1 MDDGELMHLG
11 FKREQIDM
19 NCDGV
24 QQKLSSFF
32 DGELSESAKME
43 VHAHI
48 QTCPACQAELANF
61 ERLSVSLATPP
72 SNAPPPWS
80 AIQAGLSASNATV
93 SLARKETTA
102 NDREGGRSKWFR
114 DAMVIAAS
122 VAASILI
129 LAWTWQRN
137 DGPREVAQ
145 SDSSRSD
152 LIAAHATQPN
162 RQDEITSSLGH
173 SGHQHHAHDGDVA
186 AVVDLHET
194 LKLHAS
200 GTDVAM
206 KNLTS
211 RYNGKP
217 ASLTEVVESF
227 GHQPSIQSILPASV
241 KLVSTQLLEMPQCNC
256 SEGECTCGPGKC
268 NCVAAVCQRSDGST
282 FLVVEQ
288 CRGQDV
294 SFGDTPTQIV
304 KRGDHELKVGK
315 SGEAIA
321 VSWKAPGGRLT
332 AFGLRSLDELDRM
345 LAMK

>member
-1 MDDGELMHLG
+1 MHLVS
-11 FKREQIDM
+11 KREQIVM
-19 NCDGV
+19 NCDSV
-24 QQKLSSFF
+24 QQQLSCFF
-32 DGELSESAKME
+32 DGELSESAMRG

-48 QTCPACQAELANF
+48 QDCPACQAELANF
-61 ERLSVSLATPP
+61 ERLSVSFAASP

-80 AIQAGLSASNATV
+80 TIQAGLSTRGPTV
-93 SLARKETTA
+93 SLPSRKTPAE
-102 NDREGGRSKWFR
+102 DREGWRLERFKG
-114 DAMVIAAS
+114 AMVVVAS
-122 VAASILI
+122 LAASILI
-129 LAWTWQRN
+129 LAWTWQGN
-137 DGPREVAQ
+137 HGPSQIAQ
-145 SDSSRSD
+145 SDISGSEI
-152 LIAAHATQPN
+152 IAGHETQPHGE
-162 RQDEITSSLGH
+162 DGIPGSHGH
-173 SGHQHHAHDGDVA
+173 SGHQHDGDVA

-206 KNLTS
+206 TNLAS

-217 ASLTEVVESF
+217 ASLSEVVESF
-227 GHQPSIQSILPASV
+227 GHRPSIQSILPASV

-256 SEGECTCGPGKC
+256 SEGECTCGPGRC

-315 SGEAIA
+315 SGDAIA
-321 VSWKAPGGRLT
+321 VSWKASGGQLT
-332 AFGLRSLDELDRM
+332 AFGLRSLNELDQM